1 MKKCTA
7 IVLVLSLA
15 LALFACGGA
24 AAPDPDYDAAQDFA
38 CRYIT
43 VCADC
48 FYDPPSMQVVKAWYY
63 KSGAMWYFTFEL
75 KVENNYHITQTVYY
89 GNQYPFTELTD
100 DYLGFTGRWWRWGEK
115 DWTEAPA
122 VVKHGGWYWLLGS
135 SCTGWKPNAARIYR
149 AKSLEGPWEW
159 LGNPCTGV
167 NPANMLGADKTWG
180 WRENHVNDWR

>member
-43 VCADC
+43 VCADR

-63 KSGAMWYFTFEL
+63 KNGAMWYFTFEL

-100 DYLGFTGRWWRWGEK
+100 DEIQKAYADANDGIGAYFGR
-115 DWTEAPA
+115 DAIEAKLSGKELDA
-122 VVKHGGWYWLLGS
+122 EAIQAYF
-135 SCTGWKPNAARIYR
+135 
-149 AKSLEGPWEW
+149 
-159 LGNPCTGV
+159 
-167 NPANMLGADKTWG
+167 M
-180 WRENHVNDWR
+180 ENTK